1 MKYIQ
6 HKYLIKIKKRKTLFE
21 IPVLNYMCKSASA
34 LSKKATS
41 PSIVPTDEEIKFISD
56 KLGTSCV
63 HELLT
68 HLHS

>member
-1 MKYIQ
+1 
-6 HKYLIKIKKRKTLFE
+6 LFE
-21 IPVLNYMCKSASA
+21 IPVLNYMCKFASG

-41 PSIVPTDEEIKFISD
+41 PNIVSTDEEIKFISD
-56 KLGTSCV
+56 KLGTSYV